1 MDDKIRGVLRDL
13 VEYHQAICYTP
24 DRLPMTLTDLTQR
37 AQQLLQADAKRRS
50 LRSGDIDPFAMDMV
64 GGMVRP
70 HMKKETGW

>member
-1 MDDKIRGVLRDL
+1 
-13 VEYHQAICYTP
+13 
-24 DRLPMTLTDLTQR
+24 MTLTDLTQR

-70 HMKKETGW
+70 HMKKETEW